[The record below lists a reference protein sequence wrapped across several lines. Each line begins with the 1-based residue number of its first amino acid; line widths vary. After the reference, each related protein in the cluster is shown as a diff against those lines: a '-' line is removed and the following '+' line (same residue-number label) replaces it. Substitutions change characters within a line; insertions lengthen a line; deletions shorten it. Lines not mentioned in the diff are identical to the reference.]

1 MRLSELV
8 KLKADLLRI
17 QCEVNDYLNNSTELA
32 HAENFINALS
42 EIEFTFSK
50 DISTFFQSL
59 KKEQQSLMSNLYK
72 QIRQIEEQI
81 DQKSSNMLSKGYTIN
96 GAEACSVITPE
107 LERLNRIS
115 QVDPEIKNL
124 VKAQIF
130 LKTQPKFPCLEIGPG
145 DGQWTEYLV
154 AADPL
159 YLLDI
164 HKEFLDFT
172 ISKFPGAYQPR
183 IRPYTLI
190 EAEIKDHLLEKLP
203 QAQFGF
209 VFAWDVFTY
218 FTPDYFEKYLNS
230 AFQILKPGGSIL
242 FNYNN
247 CEIYQNVKYAETG
260 FQSWMPKYLLEK
272 IVKQIGYDI
281 EKHSNIGNVHWVI
294 IRKPGSL
301 TTIKATQAL
310 GRIVRF

>member
-115 QVDPEIKNL
+115 QVDPEVKNL
-124 VKAQIF
+124 VTAQIS
-130 LKTQPKFPCLEIGPG
+130 LKTQTKFPCLEIGPG

-172 ISKFPGAYQPR
+172 ISKFSAVYQSR
-183 IRPYTLI
+183 IRSYTLI
-190 EAEIKDHLLEKLP
+190 ESEIKDHLLEKLP
-203 QAQFGF
+203 QSQFGF
-209 VFAWDVFTY
+209 VFAWDVFT
-218 FTPDYFEKYLNS
+218 FFPPDYLEKYLNS
-230 AFQILKPGGSIL
+230 IFQILKPGGSVL

-247 CEIYQNVKYAETG
+247 CEIYQNVIYAETG
-260 FQSWMPKYLLEK
+260 YQSWMPKYLLEK
-272 IVKQIGYDI
+272 IAKKIGFDI
-281 EKHSNIGNVHWVI
+281 ELNNNVDKLYWTI
-294 IRKPGSL
+294 LRKPGSL
-301 TTIKATQAL
+301 TTVKVTQAL
-310 GRIVRF
+310 GKIVRF